1 MTLKCDLHTMPDA
14 IAAALYAAGLRR
26 NDDIGWITGVKPPA
40 TRHKRL
46 AQMLDELARG
56 AVYMTM
62 PWHGGGR

>member
-1 MTLKCDLHTMPDA
+1 M
-14 IAAALYAAGLRR
+14 AALYAAGLRR